1 MLTFNLADIIDLLI
15 FNFFMDSANINVAQA
30 FRNYR
35 LEFCETNRYSKRRCS
50 EED

>member
-15 FNFFMDSANINVAQA
+15 FYFFMDSTKVNVAQA

-35 LEFCETNRYSKRRCS
+35 F
-50 EED
+50 